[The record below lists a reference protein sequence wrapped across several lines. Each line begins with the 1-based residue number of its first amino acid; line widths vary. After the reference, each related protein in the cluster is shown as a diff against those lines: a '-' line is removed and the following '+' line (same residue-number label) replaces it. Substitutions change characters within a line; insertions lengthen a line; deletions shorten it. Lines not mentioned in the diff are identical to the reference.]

1 VRLSRSQWIAAAALA
16 TLAHAAIFVGLRTP
30 TPGEPPGGTGPQ
42 VQVLGSSAQVFGTDE
57 RQPEDPAPAITAE
70 TAEEIT
76 AEPPGARAEQAGPD
90 REALEDVPRE
100 AEAVEAEPVK
110 DERPVEVAEMQ
121 ATEAVSAEP
130 AQPFAAEPASEA
142 VLQAADDIEAESEN
156 IVTPVRRPTPTEAE
170 RKPVNRPQRTARTPS
185 RQRGKPKRQRSGTGR
200 GQRRSGARAASERTG
215 SGRARASASPG
226 QVRSYAATVR
236 ARIARNR
243 PSSRGRRGTAVV
255 RFAISRG
262 GGLRYARL
270 ARSSG
275 DGALDRAAI
284 ASVRRAAPF
293 PRPPRGMSAGQLT
306 FSIPFRFR

>member
-16 TLAHAAIFVGLRTP
+16 ALAHAAIFVGLRAP

-70 TAEEIT
+70 AAEEIA

-90 REALEDVPRE
+90 REAREDAPRK
-100 AEAVEAEPVK
+100 AEADEAEPVK
-110 DERPVEVAEMQ
+110 DETPVEVAEMQ

-142 VLQAADDIEAESEN
+142 VLEAADDIEAESEN

-185 RQRGKPKRQRSGTGR
+185 RQRGQPRRQTSGRGE

-215 SGRARASASPG
+215 SGRPRASASPG
-226 QVRSYAATVR
+226 QARSYAAAVR

-275 DGALDRAAI
+275 DGALDRAAL

>member
-1 VRLSRSQWIAAAALA
+1 MRLSRAQWIAAAALA
-16 TLAHAAIFVGLRTP
+16 MLAHAAIFVGLRAP
-30 TPGEPPGGTGPQ
+30 APGEPPGGTGPQ

-57 RQPEDPAPAITAE
+57 RQPEDPAPAITAD
-70 TAEEIT
+70 TTEEIA
-76 AEPPGARAEQAGPD
+76 AEPPGARAKAAGPD
-90 REALEDVPRE
+90 REAPEDAPRK
-100 AEAVEAEPVK
+100 AEAVEAEPAK
-110 DERPVEVAEMQ
+110 DETPVEVAEMQ
-121 ATEAVSAEP
+121 TADALSPEAAEP
-130 AQPFAAEPASEA
+130 LAAEPAAEP
-142 VLQAADDIEAESEN
+142 VLPAAEEIEAESDK
-156 IVTPVRRPTPTEAE
+156 IATPVRRPTPTQAE
-170 RKPVNRPQRTARTPS
+170 RKPVNRPQRTTRKAS
-185 RQRGKPKRQRSGTGR
+185 RQRGRPQRQTSGTGQ

-215 SGRARASASPG
+215 SGQPRAAASPG
-226 QVRSYAATVR
+226 EVRSYAGLVR

-243 PSSRGRRGTAVV
+243 PSSQGRRGTAVV

-275 DGALDRAAI
+275 DSILDRAAL